1 MTIMSEKFFLGV
13 DGGGTNTKA
22 VVSDENGFVRACENG
37 DSINFYSMG
46 YEKAQRNMTDI
57 LDRLKSKLGIDTFE
71 SAAIGV
77 SALFGRADEYD
88 IKRFFNGTLRSA
100 HIIMDSD
107 LFIALEAMD
116 IPGACAVTISGT
128 GSMVIA
134 RDEYGKISTKGGWGY
149 ILGDEGSGYS
159 IALHG
164 IKSAIRG
171 FEGAGSP
178 TVLSDLLLD
187 FAEIDS
193 LPKILEV
200 FYDPPMERKKIA
212 AFARHVYLAAK
223 NGDEVALALT
233 RDEARLLAETCLALL
248 EDIGGPVPVGVYG
261 GVFENNDIFLDEF
274 EKTLRSAHK
283 EIEVFLLTT
292 PPEVGALYAAYREAG
307 VYVSDEI
314 KNNIRAT
321 YTKFK

>member
-1 MTIMSEKFFLGV
+1 MSEKFFLGV

-223 NGDEVALALT
+223 TVT
-233 RDEARLLAETCLALL
+233 RSRWLSRVTRQDCLRKPVLRCLRISAARFPSAYTAE
-248 EDIGGPVPVGVYG
+248 
-261 GVFENNDIFLDEF
+261 FL
-274 EKTLRSAHK
+274 KT
-283 EIEVFLLTT
+283 TT
-292 PPEVGALYAAYREAG
+292 YSLMSLKKLCARRTRK
-307 VYVSDEI
+307 SQS
-314 KNNIRAT
+314 
-321 YTKFK
+321 F